1 MAREFI
7 QRIDSWL
14 DATGEKLEK
23 KKVKLYVDILTPI
36 IFIIFAV
43 AVLLAM
49 PKQIALLSS
58 GSINERT
65 FPTMLMLLII
75 ICGVVLLV
83 KEIYNII
90 SKKKANIVETTV
102 LVEVKALIILGILVL
117 YWLLMGL
124 IGFIISSI
132 LLGLAMLMFFRVK
145 KPSYYIIVSVVAVL
159 IGVFFRY
166 VLNVRLP

>member
-1 MAREFI
+1 
-7 QRIDSWL
+7 
-14 DATGEKLEK
+14 
-23 KKVKLYVDILTPI
+23 
-36 IFIIFAV
+36 
-43 AVLLAM
+43 
-49 PKQIALLSS
+49 
-58 GSINERT
+58 
-65 FPTMLMLLII
+65 MLMLLII

>member
-1 MAREFI
+1 MAREFF

-23 KKVKLYVDILTPI
+23 KKIRLYVDIITPI

-49 PKQIALLSS
+49 PSQIALLSS
-58 GSINERT
+58 SSINERS
-65 FPTMLMLLII
+65 FPTLLMFLII
-75 ICGVVLLV
+75 ICGVVLLG
-83 KEIYNII
+83 KEIFNIV
-90 SKKKANIVETTV
+90 SKKKVNIVETTA

-145 KPSYYIIVSVVAVL
+145 KVSYYIIVSVVAVL

>member
-23 KKVKLYVDILTPI
+23 KKVKLYVDIITPI

-58 GSINERT
+58 SSINERS
-65 FPTMLMLLII
+65 FPTLLMLLII
-75 ICGVVLLV
+75 ICGVVLLI

-117 YWLLMGL
+117 YWLLVGL

>member
-1 MAREFI
+1 MAREFF

-23 KKVKLYVDILTPI
+23 KKIRLYVDIITPI

-49 PKQIALLSS
+49 PSQIALLSS
-58 GSINERT
+58 SSINERS
-65 FPTMLMLLII
+65 FPTLLMFLII
-75 ICGVVLLV
+75 ICGVVLLG
-83 KEIYNII
+83 KEIFNIV
-90 SKKKANIVETTV
+90 SKKKANIVETTA

-145 KPSYYIIVSVVAVL
+145 KVSYYIIVSVVAVL

>member
-1 MAREFI
+1 MAREFL

-23 KKVKLYVDILTPI
+23 KKVRLYVDIITPI

-58 GSINERT
+58 GSINERS
-65 FPTMLMLLII
+65 FPTLLMFLII
-75 ICGVVLLV
+75 ICGVVLLI

-124 IGFIISSI
+124 VGFIISSI

>member
-1 MAREFI
+1 MAREFV

-23 KKVKLYVDILTPI
+23 KKVRLYVDIITPI
-36 IFIIFAV
+36 AFIIFAV

-58 GSINERT
+58 GSINERS
-65 FPTMLMLLII
+65 FPTLLMFLII
-75 ICGVVLLV
+75 ICGVVLLG
-83 KEIYNII
+83 KEIFNII
-90 SKKKANIVETTV
+90 SKKKANIVETTA

-145 KPSYYIIVSVVAVL
+145 KVSYYIIVSVVAVL

>member
-1 MAREFI
+1 MAREFF

-23 KKVKLYVDILTPI
+23 KKIRLYVDIITPI
-36 IFIIFAV
+36 IFITFAV

-49 PKQIALLSS
+49 PSQIALLSS
-58 GSINERT
+58 SSINERS
-65 FPTMLMLLII
+65 FPTLLMFLII
-75 ICGVVLLV
+75 ICGVVLLG
-83 KEIYNII
+83 KEIFNIVA
-90 SKKKANIVETTV
+90 KKKVNIVETTA

>member
-1 MAREFI
+1 MAREFF

-23 KKVKLYVDILTPI
+23 KKIRLYVDIITPI
-36 IFIIFAV
+36 IFITFAV

-49 PKQIALLSS
+49 PSQITLLSS
-58 GSINERT
+58 SSINERS
-65 FPTMLMLLII
+65 FPTLLMFLII
-75 ICGVVLLV
+75 ICGVVLLG
-83 KEIYNII
+83 KEIFNIVA
-90 SKKKANIVETTV
+90 KKKVNIVETTA

>member
-83 KEIYNII
+83 KEIYTII

-124 IGFIISSI
+124 VGFIISSI

>member
-1 MAREFI
+1 MAREFF

-23 KKVKLYVDILTPI
+23 KKIRLYVDIITPI

-49 PKQIALLSS
+49 PPQIALLSS
-58 GSINERT
+58 SSINERS
-65 FPTMLMLLII
+65 FPTLLMFLII
-75 ICGVVLLV
+75 ICGVVLLG
-83 KEIYNII
+83 KEIFNIVA
-90 SKKKANIVETTV
+90 KKKVNIVETTA

>member
-1 MAREFI
+1 MAREFF

-23 KKVKLYVDILTPI
+23 KKIRLYVDIITPI

-49 PKQIALLSS
+49 PSQIALLSS
-58 GSINERT
+58 SSINERS
-65 FPTMLMLLII
+65 FPTLLMFLII
-75 ICGVVLLV
+75 ICGVVLLG
-83 KEIYNII
+83 KEIFNIVA
-90 SKKKANIVETTV
+90 KKKGNIVETTA

>member
-1 MAREFI
+1 MAREFF

-23 KKVKLYVDILTPI
+23 KKIRLYVDIITPI

-49 PKQIALLSS
+49 PSQIALLSS
-58 GSINERT
+58 SSINERS
-65 FPTMLMLLII
+65 FPTLLMVLII
-75 ICGVVLLV
+75 ICGVVLLG
-83 KEIYNII
+83 KEIFNII
-90 SKKKANIVETTV
+90 SKKKANIVETTA

-145 KPSYYIIVSVVAVL
+145 KVSYYIIVSVVAVL

>member
-1 MAREFI
+1 MARQFL

-14 DATGEKLEK
+14 DATGENLEK
-23 KKVKLYVDILTPI
+23 KKVRLYVDIIAPI

-75 ICGVVLLV
+75 ICGVVLLI

-90 SKKKANIVETTV
+90 SKKKANIVETTA

>member
-1 MAREFI
+1 MAREFF

-23 KKVKLYVDILTPI
+23 KKIRLYVDIITPI

-43 AVLLAM
+43 AVLLVM
-49 PKQIALLSS
+49 PSQIALLSS
-58 GSINERT
+58 SSINERS
-65 FPTMLMLLII
+65 FPTLLMLLII
-75 ICGVVLLV
+75 ICGVVLLG
-83 KEIYNII
+83 KEIFNII
-90 SKKKANIVETTV
+90 SKKRANIVETTA

-145 KPSYYIIVSVVAVL
+145 KISYYIIVSVVAVL

>member
-145 KPSYYIIVSVVAVL
+145 KPGYYIIVSVVAVL

>member
-1 MAREFI
+1 MAREFV

-14 DATGEKLEK
+14 DATGERLEK
-23 KKVKLYVDILTPI
+23 KTVRLYVDIITPI

-49 PKQIALLSS
+49 PSQIALLSS
-58 GSINERT
+58 GSINERS
-65 FPTMLMLLII
+65 FPTLLMFLII
-75 ICGVVLLV
+75 ICGVVLLG
-83 KEIYNII
+83 KEIFNII
-90 SKKKANIVETTV
+90 SKKKANIVETTA

-132 LLGLAMLMFFRVK
+132 LLGLAMLLFFRVK
-145 KPSYYIIVSVVAVL
+145 KVSYYIIVSVVAVL
-159 IGVFFRY
+159 IGVFFQY

>member
-23 KKVKLYVDILTPI
+23 KKVNLYVDIITPI

-58 GSINERT
+58 SSINERS
-65 FPTMLMLLII
+65 FPTLLMLLII
-75 ICGVVLLV
+75 ICGVVLLI

>member
-1 MAREFI
+1 MAREFL

-23 KKVKLYVDILTPI
+23 KKVRLYVDIITPI

-58 GSINERT
+58 GSINERS
-65 FPTMLMLLII
+65 FPTLLMFLII
-75 ICGVVLLV
+75 ICGVVLLI

-124 IGFIISSI
+124 VGFIVSSI

>member
-1 MAREFI
+1 MAREFF

-14 DATGEKLEK
+14 DATGEKLK
-23 KKVKLYVDILTPI
+23 KKKIRLYVDIITPI

-49 PKQIALLSS
+49 PSQIALLSS
-58 GSINERT
+58 SSINERS
-65 FPTMLMLLII
+65 FPTLLMFLII
-75 ICGVVLLV
+75 ICGVVLLG
-83 KEIYNII
+83 KEIFNIVA
-90 SKKKANIVETTV
+90 KKKVNIVETTA

>member
-1 MAREFI
+1 MAREFF

-23 KKVKLYVDILTPI
+23 KKIRLYVDIITPI

-49 PKQIALLSS
+49 PSQIALLSS
-58 GSINERT
+58 SSINERS
-65 FPTMLMLLII
+65 FPTLLMFLII
-75 ICGVVLLV
+75 ICGVVLLG
-83 KEIYNII
+83 KEIFNIVA
-90 SKKKANIVETTV
+90 KKKVNIVETTA

-145 KPSYYIIVSVVAVL
+145 KPNYYIIVSVVAVL

>member
-124 IGFIISSI
+124 MGFIISSI

>member
-1 MAREFI
+1 MAREFF

-23 KKVKLYVDILTPI
+23 KKIRLYVDIITPI

-49 PKQIALLSS
+49 PSQIALLSS
-58 GSINERT
+58 SSINERS
-65 FPTMLMLLII
+65 FPTLLMFLII
-75 ICGVVLLV
+75 ICGVVLLG
-83 KEIYNII
+83 KEIFNII
-90 SKKKANIVETTV
+90 SKKKANIVETTA

-145 KPSYYIIVSVVAVL
+145 KVSYYIIVSVVAVL

>member
-1 MAREFI
+1 MAREFF

-23 KKVKLYVDILTPI
+23 KKIRLYVDIITPI

-49 PKQIALLSS
+49 PSQIALLSS
-58 GSINERT
+58 SSINERS
-65 FPTMLMLLII
+65 FPTLLMFLII
-75 ICGVVLLV
+75 ICGVVLLG
-83 KEIYNII
+83 KEIFNIVA
-90 SKKKANIVETTV
+90 KKKVNIVETTA

-117 YWLLMGL
+117 YWLFMGL

>member
-23 KKVKLYVDILTPI
+23 KKVKLYVDIITPI

-58 GSINERT
+58 SSINERS
-65 FPTMLMLLII
+65 FPTLLMLLII
-75 ICGVVLLV
+75 ICGIVLLI

>member
-1 MAREFI
+1 MARQFL

-23 KKVKLYVDILTPI
+23 KKVRLYVDIITPI

-58 GSINERT
+58 GSINERS
-65 FPTMLMLLII
+65 FPTLLMFLII
-75 ICGVVLLV
+75 ICGVVLLI

-132 LLGLAMLMFFRVK
+132 ILGLAMLMFFRVK

>member
-1 MAREFI
+1 MAREFL

-23 KKVKLYVDILTPI
+23 KKVRLYVDIITPI

-58 GSINERT
+58 GSINERS
-65 FPTMLMLLII
+65 FPTLLMLLII
-75 ICGVVLLV
+75 ICGVVLLI

>member
-1 MAREFI
+1 MAREFF

-23 KKVKLYVDILTPI
+23 KKIRLYVDIITPI

-49 PKQIALLSS
+49 PSQIALLSS
-58 GSINERT
+58 SSINERS
-65 FPTMLMLLII
+65 FPTLLMFLII
-75 ICGVVLLV
+75 ICGVVLLG
-83 KEIYNII
+83 KEIFNIVA
-90 SKKKANIVETTV
+90 KKNVNIVETTA

>member
-1 MAREFI
+1 MAREFF

-23 KKVKLYVDILTPI
+23 KKIRLYVDIITPI

-49 PKQIALLSS
+49 PSQIALLSS
-58 GSINERT
+58 SSINERS
-65 FPTMLMLLII
+65 FPTLLMFLII
-75 ICGVVLLV
+75 ICGVVLLG
-83 KEIYNII
+83 KEIFNIV
-90 SKKKANIVETTV
+90 SKKKVNIVETTA

-132 LLGLAMLMFFRVK
+132 LLGLAMLIFFRVK
-145 KPSYYIIVSVVAVL
+145 KVSYYIIVSVVAVL

>member
-1 MAREFI
+1 MAREFF

-23 KKVKLYVDILTPI
+23 KKIRLYVDIITPI

-43 AVLLAM
+43 VVLLAM
-49 PKQIALLSS
+49 PSQIALLSS
-58 GSINERT
+58 SSINERS
-65 FPTMLMLLII
+65 FPTLLMFLII
-75 ICGVVLLV
+75 ICGVVLLG
-83 KEIYNII
+83 KEIFNIV
-90 SKKKANIVETTV
+90 SKKKVNIVETTA

-132 LLGLAMLMFFRVK
+132 LLGLTMLIFFRVK
-145 KPSYYIIVSVVAVL
+145 KVSYYIIVSVVAVL